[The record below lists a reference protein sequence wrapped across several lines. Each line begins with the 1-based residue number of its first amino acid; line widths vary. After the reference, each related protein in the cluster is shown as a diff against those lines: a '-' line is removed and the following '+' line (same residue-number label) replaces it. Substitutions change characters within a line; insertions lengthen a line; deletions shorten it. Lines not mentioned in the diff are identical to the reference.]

1 MRGKAAAPR
10 RDRAAR
16 RRAVYAYRLAD
27 LDELF
32 TDAEAR
38 ADAEVEMRRDAA
50 NRRSNVRFVG
60 IMVVVAV
67 GLGVVAAGVIHQVY
81 SIIATLF
88 SAT

>member
-1 MRGKAAAPR
+1 VRGKAAAPR

-16 RRAVYAYRLAD
+16 RRAAYAYRLAD

-50 NRRSNVRFVG
+50 HRRSNVRFLG
-60 IMVVVAV
+60 IMVAISV
-67 GLGVVAAGVIHQVY
+67 GLGVVAAGLIHQVY
-81 SIIATLF
+81 SIIATML